1 MVDGAL
7 ESVAGKI
14 DVVIA
19 GAAEDEVEMKKSLL
33 VWILA
38 IRIYYS
44 QTNNRK
50 ICLVGKGLSCNRA
63 MRGNESSIRGS
74 QMHATLRLK

>member
-38 IRIYYS
+38 I
-44 QTNNRK
+44 
-50 ICLVGKGLSCNRA
+50 
-63 MRGNESSIRGS
+63 
-74 QMHATLRLK
+74 